1 MSDPTPQPASGAS
14 AGASNTFFVGAAVFV
29 VAVILSIGMWVAGTS
44 GSRAAVAASRQE
56 QNIAEQLQK
65 IGSIDL
71 NLVAQAAGGPPRSGE
86 DVYKAVCSA
95 CHATGVTGA
104 PKLGDA
110 ADWGPRIA
118 QGQPTLEQAP
128 IKGFTGQKG
137 VMPPQ
142 SGGQYTD
149 YEIIRAVIYMAN
161 AGGAKFEEPPPPA
174 DAASADEAAK

>member
-1 MSDPTPQPASGAS
+1 MSDSAHQPASGAS
-14 AGASNTFFVGAAVFV
+14 AGAPNTFLIGAAVFV
-29 VAVILSIGMWVAGTS
+29 VAVVLAIGMWIASTA
-44 GSRAAVAASRQE
+44 GSRAAVAASGQD

-65 IGSIDL
+65 IGSFDI
-71 NLVAQAAGGPPRSGE
+71 NLMARAADSPPRSGE

-110 ADWGPRIA
+110 ADWGPRLA
-118 QGQPTLEQAP
+118 QGQQTLEQAP

-137 VMPPQ
+137 TMPSQ

-149 YEIIRAVIYMAN
+149 YEIIRAVVYMAN
-161 AGGAKFEEPPPPA
+161 AGGAKFEEPVAPA
-174 DAASADEAAK
+174 DAASAEEAAK